1 MSEPN
6 AKTFKEMYFKLR
18 KAVVLLTEELRD
30 DPTEFAFPIR
40 ELTKILEE
48 N

>member
-1 MSEPN
+1 MGN
-6 AKTFKEMYFKLR
+6 TTFKDMYFKLR
-18 KAVVLLTEELRD
+18 KAIVLLTEELRE
-30 DPTEFAFPIR
+30 DPTDYKFPIR